1 MSSLVTQLKSDE
13 MLLNMGP
20 QHPSTHGVLR
30 FILKTDG
37 EIVTAC
43 EPDVGF
49 LHRSIEKICEKCDYP
64 GFMPYTDRVD
74 YLAAMN
80 ANHAYAL
87 AVERLAGIEVPRR
100 AQVIRVITDE
110 LNRIICHGAIGVGAL
125 GMDLGAATPFL
136 HAMRERETVND
147 IIEELCGARLTYNY
161 VRIGGVWFDLPD
173 GFVEKVTAFL
183 NHFELA
189 WEEINRLLT
198 DSVIFRTRL
207 MNVGTITAGDAVSY
221 GLVGPVLRATGI
233 KRDVRRDQPYAIYP
247 ELEFDIPVGTGTF
260 GTLGDCF
267 DRHLVRVEEVRQSV
281 KIVRQCL
288 KLLEPGPVIAKV
300 PKNIK
305 PPAWADV
312 YSAVEAPRGEMG
324 FYLMSNGTGKA
335 HRCKIRTGSFAAM
348 SIISRMAPGM
358 MIADLVAFIASL
370 DVVAPE
376 IDR

>member
-1 MSSLVTQLKSDE
+1 MSSLATQISSDE
-13 MLLNMGP
+13 MLINMGP

-37 EIVTAC
+37 EIVKAC

-49 LHRSIEKICEKCDYP
+49 LHRSIEKIGEKVEYP

-100 AQVIRVITDE
+100 AQIIRVITDE

-183 NHFELA
+183 DHFEPA
-189 WEEINRLLT
+189 WDEINKLLT
-198 DSVIFRTRL
+198 DSVIFRNRL
-207 MNVGTITAGDAVSY
+207 INVGVITPEDAVSF
-221 GLVGPVLRATGI
+221 GLVGPVLRGCGI
-233 KRDVRRDQPYAIYP
+233 KRDVRRDQPYSVYP
-247 ELEFDIPVGTGTF
+247 ELDFEVAVADGTIGTA
-260 GTLGDCF
+260 GDCF
-267 DRHLVRVEEVRQSV
+267 SRHTVRVAEVRESIR
-281 KIVRQCL
+281 IVRQAL
-288 KLLEPGPVIAKV
+288 KMLEPGPVIAKV

-305 PPAWADV
+305 PPAGADV

-324 FYLMSNGTGKA
+324 FYVMSNGTNRA
-335 HRCKIRTGSFAAM
+335 HRIKIRTGSFAAM
-348 SIISRMAPGM
+348 SIISKMAPGM